1 MILDGEAFPAFY
13 EAVNGFKPF
22 PWQSRLVRE
31 IETRSVPE
39 VESDRVWPTVLDLP
53 TSAGKTSA
61 LDAAVFLLAQQA
73 GQSVHER
80 KAALRTFFVVDRRIV
95 VDEAADKARKLA
107 RLLNAAG
114 DEPNAPAH
122 LQTIA
127 RELRRIKPEQPDPLT
142 PDQIVLLRLVASRL
156 RQFGGEKALH
166 VSVLRGGMY
175 RDGSWAESP
184 TQPTI
189 CLSTVDQV
197 GSRLLFRG
205 YGVSPYQRAVHAG
218 LVGNDALI
226 LVDEAHLSRP
236 FLETLKAVEFYRSDR
251 WAEPRHEVKTPFQV
265 VVMSATA
272 GSAVEP
278 VVKPP
283 GWKVEPFKLDDATDK
298 NPDVCPALH
307 RRLNA
312 QKLAKLAESTEAAFV
327 TTLVAQAL
335 ALAGPE
341 DGFKPVHVIGIVVN
355 RVRTA
360 RQVAELLRAEYR
372 NQQPLPEGESDHDR
386 PDVVLLTGR
395 IRPYDRDE
403 LLFRRPVH
411 DARNPG
417 VLVHG
422 LLPFVKASANKEQT
436 DYDRPPPPR
445 GVLFVVATQTV
456 EVGADFSFDALVTE
470 LSPLDALRQ
479 RFGRVDRLG
488 FRERSRIVIVR
499 NKEADKDDPVYGTA
513 PGAVWKLLKEWEKAS
528 KKAKEIDFGIE
539 ATEARLP
546 PPAER
551 ATFLAPLCAP
561 SACAPVMMPAHADD
575 WVQTSVAPEPDPD
588 PALFLHGPQSGP
600 ADVSV
605 VWRADV
611 SQDLLARDIGRPDA
625 AVSGAVVALVPPTSI
640 EALSLPIWHVRNWLR
655 DRTKVEANF
664 TDLEGEPE
672 PDPGRQREHPPS
684 APFLIWKGPDR
695 PDRTK
700 PNARRKDRDR
710 TRASDDP
717 DDIRP
722 GNTIVVPASY
732 GGCDEFGWNPEH
744 GAAVCDVADDCSWR
758 AKRRPVLRVHPA
770 SQVHQET
777 FTAWRRL
784 SSPFPA
790 EVIEL
795 LPSLLRADPDTG
807 ETDWDEVAR
816 GFRGVRGDFD
826 WLPGARRVGY
836 PDGTGVALVGRG
848 RKPHPDDP
856 NDTDTS
862 DEAPADDEG
871 TNFLGT
877 GGWVWLEDHCRKVQ
891 RRVDAFARALALST
905 GLGDPVSRAALLH
918 DAGKADP
925 RFQSWL
931 YGSDAEAAR
940 AEFQL
945 IAKSR
950 TEAQNAA
957 AVEAARKRAGWPKG
971 GRHEAASVLLARS
984 NPDAFAGISD
994 PELLEYLIGAHHGRG
1009 RPLWPFTEDD
1019 TALESPGAVPVALG
1033 GFKMSADLPPRP
1045 ESALMPLHAGWVDL
1059 FWRLVRRYG
1068 YWGLA
1073 YLETLLVLADHRQS
1087 EAERNQQPE
1096 AP

>member
-1 MILDGEAFPAFY
+1 MTLSAAEFPAFY
-13 EAVNGFKPF
+13 HAVNGFKPF
-22 PWQSRLVRE
+22 PWQKRLVE
-31 IETRSVPE
+31 E
-39 VESDRVWPTVLDLP
+39 VIAHSGLWPSVLDLP

-61 LDAAVFLLAQQA
+61 LDAAVFLLALQA
-73 GQSVHER
+73 GVSVHER

-107 RLLNAAG
+107 RLLNVA
-114 DEPNAPAH
+114 DDKPDAPTR
-122 LQTIA
+122 LQVIA
-127 RELRRIKPEQPDPLT
+127 REQRRVEPKQPDPLT
-142 PDQIVLLRLVASRL
+142 PNDIALLQAVAARL

-251 WAEPRHEVKTPFQV
+251 WAERPVTTPFQV

-272 GSAVEP
+272 GNAVEP

-283 GWKVEPFKLDDATDK
+283 NWKVEPFKLDDANDK
-298 NPDVCPALH
+298 NQSVCPALH
-307 RRLNA
+307 RRLSA
-312 QKLAKLAESTEAAFV
+312 KKLAKLVETTNAAFV
-327 TTLVAQAL
+327 STLVEQAL
-335 ALAGPE
+335 AVTE
-341 DGFKPVHVIGIVVN
+341 SDKDFKPVRVIGVVVN

-372 NQQPLPEGESDHDR
+372 KQNPLSGGESDR

-403 LLFRRPVH
+403 LLFRRPIH
-411 DARNPG
+411 DIRNPE
-417 VLVHG
+417 VPIRG
-422 LLPFVKASANKEQT
+422 LLPFVKASANKEQS

-456 EVGADFSFDALVTE
+456 EVGADFSLDALVTE
-470 LSPLDALRQ
+470 LAPLDALRQ

-488 FRERSRIVIVR
+488 FRERSRIVVVR

-513 PGAVWKLLKEWEKAS
+513 PTAVWKVLKEWEKAS

-539 ATEARLP
+539 ATESRLP
-546 PPAER
+546 PDSDER

-561 SACAPVMMPAHADD
+561 SACAPVMMPAHIDD

-605 VWRADV
+605 VWRADISEELLV
-611 SQDLLARDIGRPDA
+611 RDLGKRDGAI
-625 AVSGAVVALVPPTSI
+625 SGQVVALVPPTSM

-655 DRTKVEANF
+655 DRANARADF

-672 PDPGRQREHPPS
+672 SDAGRPREHPPS

-695 PDRTK
+695 PHRTTD
-700 PNARRKDRDR
+700 ARRKDRDR

-717 DDIRP
+717 EDIRP
-722 GNTIVVPASY
+722 GNTIMVPASY
-732 GGCDEFGWNPEH
+732 GRCDEFGWNPEH
-744 GAAVCDVADDCSWR
+744 SAAVCDVADDCSWR
-758 AKRRPVLRVHPA
+758 AKRRPVLRVHPT
-770 SQVHQET
+770 SGVHLQSLT
-777 FTAWRRL
+777 VWQRFRD
-784 SSPFPA
+784 PFPA
-790 EVIEL
+790 AVIER
-795 LPSLLRADPDTG
+795 LPSLLVTDPDTG
-807 ETDWDEVAR
+807 EINWNEVAR
-816 GFRGVRGDFD
+816 EFREVRGDFD
-826 WLPGARRVGY
+826 WLQTARRVEY
-836 PDGTGVALVGRG
+836 PSGAGLVLIG
-848 RKPHPDDP
+848 RKREPHPEDP
-856 NDTDTS
+856 NGTDAD

-871 TNFLGT
+871 NSFPGDRIPLKR
-877 GGWVWLEDHCRKVQ
+877 HCEKV
-891 RRVDAFARALALST
+891 RERADRFAGHLDLRAELRQILSR
-905 GLGDPVSRAALLH
+905 SALLH
-918 DAGKADP
+918 DAGKVDP
-925 RFQSWL
+925 RFQVWL
-931 YGSDAEAAR
+931 FGNEAEAATH
-940 AEFQL
+940 ADNP
-945 IAKSR
+945 IAKSSLDG
-950 TEAQNAA
+950 QNASA
-957 AVEAARKRAGWPKG
+957 IEAARKRAGWPKG

-984 NPDAFAGISD
+984 NTDAFAALND
-994 PELLEYLIGAHHGRG
+994 PDLCEYLIGSHHGRG
-1009 RPLWPFTEDD
+1009 RPLWPFTESDEPLEPPGIVSVELD
-1019 TALESPGAVPVALG
+1019 GFALSV
-1033 GFKMSADLPPRP
+1033 DLPTRP
-1045 ESALMPLHAGWVDL
+1045 EAALSPLHTGWVDL

-1087 EAERNQQPE
+1087 EAEREEQ
-1096 AP
+1096 A

>member
-1 MILDGEAFPAFY
+1 MTLTGEAFPDFY

-22 PWQSRLVRE
+22 PWQARLVQ
-31 IETRSVPE
+31 E
-39 VESDRVWPTVLDLP
+39 VVANGGLWPAVLGLP

-61 LDAAVFLLAQQA
+61 LDAAVFLLALQA
-73 GQSVHER
+73 GKSVHAR
-80 KAALRTFFVVDRRIV
+80 TAAIRTFFVVDRRIV

-107 RLLNAAG
+107 KELNAA
-114 DEPNAPAH
+114 EVANPVV
-122 LQTIA
+122 
-127 RELRRIKPEQPDPLT
+127 REVAK
-142 PDQIVLLRLVASRL
+142 RLKS
-156 RQFGGEKALH
+156 FGGGKALH

-218 LVGNDALI
+218 LVGNDSLI

-251 WAEPRHEVKTPFQV
+251 WAEQPVTTPFQV

-278 VVKPP
+278 VVRPP
-283 GWKVEPFKLDDATDK
+283 GWKVEPFQLGQDDRANDS
-298 NPDVCPALH
+298 LY

-312 QKLAKLAESTEAAFV
+312 KKLAKLIETTDAAFV
-327 TTLVAQAL
+327 STLAEQAL
-335 ALAGPE
+335 AVTKSE
-341 DGFKPVHVIGIVVN
+341 KDFKQVRVVGIVVN

-360 RQVAELLRAEYR
+360 RMVAERLRAAYR
-372 NQQPLPEGESDHDR
+372 EPERNPSAEGESDRDR

-395 IRPYDRDE
+395 VRPYDRDE
-403 LLFRRPVH
+403 LLFRRPIH
-411 DARNPG
+411 DTRNPE
-417 VLVHG
+417 VPVRG
-422 LLPFVKASANKEQT
+422 LLPFVKASANKERT

-470 LSPLDALRQ
+470 LAPLDALRQ

-488 FRERSRIVIVR
+488 FRDRSRIVIVR

-513 PGAVWKLLKEWEKAS
+513 PTAVWKVLKEWEKAS

-539 ATEARLP
+539 ATESRLP
-546 PPAER
+546 RDPDER
-551 ATFLAPLCAP
+551 ATVLGPLCAP
-561 SACAPVMMPAHADD
+561 FACAPVMMPAHVDD

-605 VWRADV
+605 VWRADI
-611 SQDLLARDIGRPDA
+611 SKKLLARDIGKQDTA
-625 AVSGAVVALVPPTSI
+625 TSGQVVALVPPTSM

-655 DRTKVEANF
+655 DRTKVKADF
-664 TDLEGEPE
+664 TDLEGERE
-672 PDPGRQREHPPS
+672 PPANYQRDDRES
-684 APFLIWKGPDR
+684 DPFLIWKGPDR

-700 PNARRKDRDR
+700 PDARRKDRDR

-744 GAAVCDVADDCSWR
+744 VATVCDVADDCSWR
-758 AKRRPVLRVHPA
+758 AKRRPVLRVHRG
-770 SQVHQET
+770 SQVHGEAI
-777 FTAWRRL
+777 TAWGIV
-784 SSPFPA
+784 SA
-790 EVIEL
+790 EDGRTLAAAL
-795 LPSLLRADPDTG
+795 LAAIAPDEDTG
-807 ETDWDEVAR
+807 EMPTRAALSALRSWPA
-816 GFRGVRGDFD
+816 
-826 WLPGARRVGY
+826 LPGWLRAALPRARENPY
-836 PDGTGVALVGRG
+836 PTQDGVVIVMPFQ
-848 RKPHPDDP
+848 KPDDP
-856 NDTDTS
+856 NTD
-862 DEAPADDEG
+862 DAEGEAPADDEG
-871 TNFLGT
+871 NTFLGT
-877 GGWVWLEDHCRKVQ
+877 GDWVWLEDHCRNVQ
-891 RRVDAFARALALST
+891 IRVEVFAGGLALSDS
-905 GLGDPVSRAALLH
+905 LRDLVSRAALLH

-940 AEFQL
+940 TEFRL

-950 TEAQNAA
+950 MEGRNAA

-971 GRHEAASVLLARS
+971 GRHEAASVLLARG
-984 NPDAFAGISD
+984 NPNAFAGVHD
-994 PELLEYLIGAHHGRG
+994 PELLDYLIGSHHGRG
-1009 RPLWPFTEDD
+1009 RPLWPFAEDD
-1019 TALESPGAVPVALG
+1019 AKLESPGVVPVTLG
-1033 GFKMSADLPPRP
+1033 GFAMSGKLPPRP
-1045 ESALMPLHAGWVDL
+1045 ESPLTPLHAGWVDL

-1087 EAERNQQPE
+1087 EAERE
-1096 AP
+1096 EGTT